1 MREAARSPGESELM
15 EASPTQSGQEPTH
28 VLVVSNETV
37 GGHRL
42 LDAIEQRAARG
53 PIRVT
58 VVCPRDTPRQGF
70 VVYDDTARS
79 AARVRLDLTLDR
91 LRELG
96 IPAHG
101 EVMDPDPYMATQD
114 AIREWGADEVI
125 VSTYPYPRVGMLRR
139 DLIERIRN
147 WSGLP
152 VEHVVVDLREE
163 PLRHVLV
170 VASQTVGGPKLIE
183 SLERRST
190 SSPHR
195 FTVIAPQSE
204 AEDGAAATQ
213 ERLDETLRELRKAG
227 LKVNGYVAH
236 PDPLTAIR
244 NAFRTHPADE
254 IVISTLPQTKSRWLR
269 GDLINQA
276 QRVTGRPVE
285 HLVFDPEAERQ
296 PAGAGAA

>member
-1 MREAARSPGESELM
+1 L
-15 EASPTQSGQEPTH
+15 EASQSTTPAQERAH

-37 GGHRL
+37 GGHKL
-42 LDAIEQRAARG
+42 LEAIEQRAAEG
-53 PIRVT
+53 PIRCT
-58 VVCPRDTPRQGF
+58 VVCPRDTPHQGF
-70 VVYDDTARS
+70 VIYDETARS

-101 EVMDPDPYMATQD
+101 EVMDPDPYLATQD

-125 VSTYPYPRVGMLRR
+125 VSTYPYPRVGVLRR
-139 DLIERIRN
+139 DLIERIRA

-152 VEHVVVDLREE
+152 VQHVVVDLREE
-163 PLRHVLV
+163 PVRHVLV
-170 VASQTVGGPKLIE
+170 VASQTVGGPELIE

-195 FTVIAPQSE
+195 FTVIAPQAAGDE
-204 AEDGAAATQ
+204 GAAATQ
-213 ERLDETLRELRKAG
+213 ERLDATLQALRQAG
-227 LKVNGYVAH
+227 LRVQGYVAH

-244 NAFRTHPADE
+244 NALQTHPADE
-254 IVISTLPQTKSRWLR
+254 LVISTLPHTKSRWLR

-276 QRVTGRPVE
+276 RRATGRPVE
-285 HLVFDPEAERQ
+285 HLVFDPDTERQ
-296 PAGAGAA
+296 PAGAGAS